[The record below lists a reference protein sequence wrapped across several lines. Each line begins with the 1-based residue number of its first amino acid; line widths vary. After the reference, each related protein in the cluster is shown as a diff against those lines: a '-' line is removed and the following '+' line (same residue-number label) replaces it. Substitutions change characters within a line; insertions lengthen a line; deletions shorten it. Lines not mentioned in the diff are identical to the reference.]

1 MTGDDLRKHV
11 LVWLVED
18 HNLRPDHAWRIEV
31 ARRLVC
37 DEMQPA
43 WDELAEHGAT
53 DGRHVLSYVI
63 DAAEDAHRECV
74 RRTSREESG
83 RIADVANAL
92 DTLREAIARAPS
104 PLLDGA
110 HFIEIDGKPVAFS
123 WRKGGAK
130 AAQLHHPTQ
139 AICLDDLLEIAQ
151 SAIVDVAAHQPGRMP
166 ERQRDNPQLT
176 AFVHH
181 LADHFEQRYGGKL
194 MASVA
199 RIAATTYGDPVTQ
212 KQIERI
218 LRTQPQ

>member
-11 LVWLVED
+11 LVWLMEN
-18 HNLRPDHAWRIEV
+18 HNLRPEHAWRIEV

-43 WDELAEHGAT
+43 WDDLAKHGAT
-53 DGRHVLSYVI
+53 DGRHILSFVI

-74 RRTSREESG
+74 RLTSKEESG
-83 RIADVANAL
+83 RIADVADAL
-92 DTLREAIARAPS
+92 DKLREAIARAPS

-110 HFIEIDGKPVAFS
+110 HFIEIDGKPAAFS
-123 WRKGGAK
+123 WRKRGAK
-130 AAQLHHPTQ
+130 VAQLHNPMQ

-151 SAIVDVAAHQPGRMP
+151 SAIIDVAAHQPGRMP

-181 LADHFEQRYGGKL
+181 LADHFEKRYGGKL

-199 RIAATTYGDPVTQ
+199 RIATTTYGDPVT
-212 KQIERI
+212 KEQIEHI